1 MPLCGGMDCPYEGD
15 IIMITR
21 FANPARFERL
31 AKILTPVFAV
41 LSVLL
46 LAFGLCDALLLSP
59 PDYQQSDAVRIMYVH
74 VPSAWMAM
82 MIYASCGVAA
92 LMFIVWKHTLA
103 ELFLRAALPVGAV
116 ACALCL
122 ATGMLWGKPMWGAWW
137 VWDARLTSVLV
148 MMFLY
153 IAIIALADA
162 FDRPEQGGLAA
173 AWLTLIGLVNLPVI
187 KYSVEWWNTLHQPG
201 SLSSMKRMADPA
213 LAAEMLRPLLV
224 MGLGLMC
231 YLALVII
238 IRMRTQILAR
248 KIANASG
255 VR

>member
-1 MPLCGGMDCPYEGD
+1 
-15 IIMITR
+15 MITKY
-21 FANPARFERL
+21 ANPTNFEKL
-31 AKILTPVFAV
+31 AKILTPVFA
-41 LSVLL
+41 LFATLL
-46 LAFGLCDALLLSP
+46 LAFGLCDALLISP
-59 PDYQQSDAVRIMYVH
+59 PDYQQSDAVRIMYIH

-82 MIYASCGVAA
+82 MIYAACGVAA

-153 IAIIALADA
+153 IAVIALTDA

-173 AWLTLIGLVNLPVI
+173 AWLTIIGLVNLPVI
-187 KYSVEWWNTLHQPG
+187 KYSVEWWNTLHQPS
-201 SLSSMKRMADPA
+201 SLTSVKRVMNPAMADD
-213 LAAEMLRPLLV
+213 MLRPLLV

-231 YLALVII
+231 YLDLVII
-238 IRMRTQILAR
+238 IRMRTEIMAR
-248 KIANASG
+248 KIANTTG
-255 VR
+255 VK

>member
-1 MPLCGGMDCPYEGD
+1 
-15 IIMITR
+15 MITKY
-21 FANPARFERL
+21 ANPANFEKL
-31 AKILTPVFAV
+31 AKILTPVFA
-41 LSVLL
+41 LFATLL
-46 LAFGLCDALLLSP
+46 LAFGLCDALLISP
-59 PDYQQSDAVRIMYVH
+59 PDYQQSDAVRIMYIH

-82 MIYASCGVAA
+82 MIYGACGVAA

-153 IAIIALADA
+153 IAVIALTDA

-173 AWLTLIGLVNLPVI
+173 AWLTIIGLVNLPVI
-187 KYSVEWWNTLHQPG
+187 KYSVEWWNTLHQPS
-201 SLSSMKRMADPA
+201 SLTSVKRVMNPAMADD
-213 LAAEMLRPLLV
+213 MLRPLLV
-224 MGLGLMC
+224 MSLGLMC

-238 IRMRTQILAR
+238 IRMRTEIMAR
-248 KIANASG
+248 KIANTTG
-255 VR
+255 VK